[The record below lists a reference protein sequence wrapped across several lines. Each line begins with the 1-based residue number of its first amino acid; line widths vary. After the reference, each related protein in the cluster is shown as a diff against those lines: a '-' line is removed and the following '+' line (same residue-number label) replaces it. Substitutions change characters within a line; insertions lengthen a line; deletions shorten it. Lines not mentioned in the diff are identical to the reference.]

1 MFVIRDNTTNAT
13 QVLEEIGENLIKWF
27 SNNQM
32 KLNADKCHALSHS
45 QGPNSIN
52 LKNLCI
58 NNYSC
63 ENLLGIYFG
72 FKLKL
77 THHIEQ
83 ICKKTSQKLNTFARL
98 AL

>member
-1 MFVIRDNTTNAT
+1 MFLIRDNTTNAT

-32 KLNADKCHALSHS
+32 KLSADKCHALSHS
-45 QGPNSIN
+45 QGPNAIN
-52 LKNLCI
+52 VRNLCI

-63 ENLLGIYFG
+63 EKLLDIYFG

-77 THHIEQ
+77 TNHIEQ
-83 ICKKTSQKLNTFARL
+83 ICKKASQKLNTFARL

>member
-32 KLNADKCHALSHS
+32 KLNADKCHALSHN
-45 QGPNSIN
+45 QGPNSVN
-52 LKNLCI
+52 LKNLYI

>member
-32 KLNADKCHALSHS
+32 KLNTDKCNALLHS
-45 QGPNSIN
+45 QGPNAIN
-52 LKNLCI
+52 VRNLCI
-58 NNYSC
+58 DNYSC
-63 ENLLGIYFG
+63 EKLLGIYFG

-77 THHIEQ
+77 TNHIEQ
-83 ICKKTSQKLNTFARL
+83 ICKKASQKLNTFARL

>member
-32 KLNADKCHALSHS
+32 KLSADKCHALSHS
-45 QGPNSIN
+45 QGPNAIN
-52 LKNLCI
+52 VRNLCI

-63 ENLLGIYFG
+63 EKLLDTYFG

-77 THHIEQ
+77 TNHIEQ
-83 ICKKTSQKLNTFARL
+83 ICKKASQKLNTFARL